1 MSICKMEN
9 YIERGNS
16 MSNTNDQRIL
26 KLKEQIA
33 EKKNSLNK
41 SLRFS
46 PITNCSIEVDGI
58 RHNIQVLNREDLI
71 NLMVKLNSYMISA
84 KELDMLD
91 EYLISGYKVE
101 DWITDIK
108 SRIEIL
114 SSKDEERK
122 LKIMEDKLLK
132 LLSDGK
138 KVELEIDEI
147 ESILKS

>member
-1 MSICKMEN
+1 MN
-9 YIERGNS
+9 N
-16 MSNTNDQRIL
+16 NTNDQRIL

-33 EKKNSLNK
+33 EKKSLNK
-41 SLRFS
+41 TLRFS

-58 RHNIQVLNREDLI
+58 RYNIQVLNREDLI
-71 NLMVKLNSYMISA
+71 SLMVKLNSYMMSA

-108 SRIEIL
+108 SRIEII

-122 LKIMEDKLLK
+122 LKAMEEKLLK

-147 ESILKS
+147 ESILKN

>member
-1 MSICKMEN
+1 MEN
-9 YIERGNS
+9 YIERGNN
-16 MSNTNDQRIL
+16 MSNNTNDQRIL

-33 EKKNSLNK
+33 EKKKSLNK

-58 RHNIQVLNREDLI
+58 RYNIQVLNREDLI
-71 NLMVKLNSYMISA
+71 SLMVKLNSYMISA